1 MVDLF
6 QSLDNRFFH
15 DRLDIG
21 RAEELTLD
29 GVCLRYPELSVF
41 RDKFL
46 PRERFCRFKEFIVRF
61 GVDLS
66 YFEQDTLGRAKEQVD
81 VGDSL
86 CICKKRYFSI
96 LHALDFVAEVENFT
110 FHHRL
115 QAEVARGDQF
125 I

>member
-46 PRERFCRFKEFIVRF
+46 PLERFCRFKEFIVRL

-66 YFEQDTLGRAKEQVD
+66 YFEQDTLCLLYTSPSPRDRQKSRMPSSA
-81 VGDSL
+81 
-86 CICKKRYFSI
+86 
-96 LHALDFVAEVENFT
+96 
-110 FHHRL
+110 
-115 QAEVARGDQF
+115 
-125 I
+125 

>member
-46 PRERFCRFKEFIVRF
+46 PRERFCRFKEFIVRL

-66 YFEQDTLGRAKEQVD
+66 YFEQDTLGRAKEQVG

-86 CICKKRYFSI
+86 CICKKRLLFHP
-96 LHALDFVAEVENFT
+96 HALDFVAEVENFT